1 MTEAV
6 NAQQNVAAADPIAPS
21 GPTEPAVQRILA
33 ASAGLGQLSQRPLAE
48 VAEQLDALHSE
59 LQAALV
65 DVDNSA
71 KN

>member
-1 MTEAV
+1 MTEPV
-6 NAQQNVAAADPIAPS
+6 NPPQNQSSTQSAAAQPQSDPV
-21 GPTEPAVQRILA
+21 VQRILA
-33 ASAGLGQLSQRPLAE
+33 ASAGIGQLAQLPLPE
-48 VAEQLDALHSE
+48 VAERLDALHSE